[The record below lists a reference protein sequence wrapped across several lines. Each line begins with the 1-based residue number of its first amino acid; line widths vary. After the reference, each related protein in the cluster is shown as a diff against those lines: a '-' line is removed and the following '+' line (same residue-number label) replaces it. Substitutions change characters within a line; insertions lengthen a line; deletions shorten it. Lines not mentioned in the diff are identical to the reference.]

1 MIRSA
6 AVHEKRLVPLNGA
19 PERAGGRYVLYW
31 MQVQQRA
38 EMNPALDFA
47 IERANALKLPVLVY
61 HGLRSDYPHASDR
74 LHAFVLE
81 GAREL
86 PARFEAMGIRYVFYL
101 ERSAEKARRRKV
113 LLELLEDAAL
123 VVTDLF
129 PTFVVPA
136 HNAALARA
144 ARVAA
149 VAVDG
154 NGVVPLR
161 EMTKEEWAAR
171 TIRPKIHRLMPEHFR
186 APERVVPS
194 RDAASLRLPVEKDA
208 FLDVA
213 RADVDE
219 LLAALPIDHSV
230 PRSPFFR
237 GGRAAAREWL
247 DRFLRLRLRSY
258 ADGRNEPGEAWTSE
272 LSPYLHFGQI
282 SILEAALAVRAAAAK
297 AGPAN
302 ADAFLEEA
310 IVRRELAYNM
320 ALFNP
325 RHATLDALPEW
336 AAATLRAH
344 RRDARPFVYS
354 AREFES
360 AATHDP
366 IWNATQREMLVTG
379 KIHGYVR
386 MYWGKKILE
395 WSESPE
401 AAHRTMVFLN
411 DRYGLDGRNP
421 NTYTNILWCFG
432 KHDRP
437 WGERPVYGT
446 VRSMTDGGLRRKC
459 DIDAYVARI
468 AALGPAPLGSVRVK

>member
-1 MIRSA
+1 M
-6 AVHEKRLVPLNGA
+6 HEKRLVPLNGA

-38 EMNPALDFA
+38 ETSPALDFA

-61 HGLRSDYPHASDR
+61 HGLRCDYPHASDR

-86 PARFEAMGIRYVFYL
+86 PARFEAMGIRYAFYL
-101 ERSAEKARRRKV
+101 ERSIERAGRRKV
-113 LLELLEDAAL
+113 LLELLEEAAL

-129 PTFVVPA
+129 PTFVVPG

-171 TIRPKIHRLMPEHFR
+171 TIRPKIHRLLPEHFR
-186 APERVVPS
+186 ASERILPS
-194 RDAASLRLPVEKDA
+194 RDAASLRLPVERAA

-213 RADVDE
+213 RADVGDVV
-219 LLAALPIDHSV
+219 ASLPIDHSV
-230 PRSPFFR
+230 PRSRAFP
-237 GGRAAAREWL
+237 GGRAAARERL
-247 DRFLRLRLRSY
+247 ERFILFRLKAY
-258 ADGRNEPGEAWTSE
+258 AEGRNEPGEAWTSE
-272 LSPYLHFGQI
+272 LSPYLHFGHL
-282 SILEAALAVRAAAAK
+282 SILEAALAVRAASRK
-297 AGPAN
+297 AGKAN
-302 ADAFLEEA
+302 ADAYLEEA

-344 RRDARPFVYS
+344 RRDPRPFLYS
-354 AREFES
+354 PREFES
-360 AATHDP
+360 ARTHDP

-401 AAHRTMVFLN
+401 AAHRTMVHLN

-437 WGERPVYGT
+437 WGERPVFGT

-459 DIDAYVARI
+459 DIDAYVARV
-468 AALGPAPLGSVRVK
+468 AALGPAPVGSAAAK